1 MINLMNLTQPVWVS
15 LGHGVRVRCHPFTSA
30 LMLAVRADYRREIG
44 ALPLGENPPAAE
56 DLGLRFNMTVARRA
70 IFDWEGVGGEDDK
83 PLPCTQEGIEALMGL
98 FQFLKAFELAYVN
111 PRMEL
116 DAEKN
121 GSSPVLNGTSSRA
134 ADQLTAEDAE
144 APAPSAPT
152 H

>member
-1 MINLMNLTQPVWVS
+1 MIRLIDLTQPVWVN

-44 ALPLGENPPAAE
+44 GLAQDGEPPALE
-56 DLGLRFNMTVARRA
+56 DLGMRFNLAVARRA
-70 IFDWEGVGGEDDK
+70 IFDWEGVGGEDGE
-83 PLPCTQEGIEALMGL
+83 PLTCTQEGIEALMGL

-111 PRMEL
+111 PRLEM

-121 GSSPVLNGTSSRA
+121 GSSPGLNGTSARVEEA
-134 ADQLTAEDAE
+134 TTAGDAT
-144 APAPSAPT
+144 APAPSART